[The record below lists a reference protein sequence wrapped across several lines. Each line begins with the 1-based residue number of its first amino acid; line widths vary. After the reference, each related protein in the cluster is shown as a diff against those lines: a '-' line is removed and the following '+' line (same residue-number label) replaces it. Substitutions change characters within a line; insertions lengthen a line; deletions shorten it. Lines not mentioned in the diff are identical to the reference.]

1 MIDWRLWLALL
12 LIVWLGGLWMLERW
26 RTERLLRWLAR
37 EDLAAAPAVHGREAP
52 QSAAATASCIQV
64 YPKCPFS
71 KFCFSRVD
79 RCRKF
84 RSSCNPDGDP

>member
-37 EDLAAAPAVHGREAP
+37 EDLAAAPAAISSRI
-52 QSAAATASCIQV
+52 TASA
-64 YPKCPFS
+64 
-71 KFCFSRVD
+71 R
-79 RCRKF
+79 
-84 RSSCNPDGDP
+84 